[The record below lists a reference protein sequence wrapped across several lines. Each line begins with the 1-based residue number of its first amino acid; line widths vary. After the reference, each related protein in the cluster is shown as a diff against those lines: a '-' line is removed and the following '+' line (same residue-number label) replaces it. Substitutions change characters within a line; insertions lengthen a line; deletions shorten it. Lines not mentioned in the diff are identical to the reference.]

1 MRNFGR
7 GMWRRVDDYE
17 KTPKFKESQY
27 FAFLEYQKVKEMQ
40 DMVYEYRNRILT
52 AINNITNVEP
62 ELTITEVIED
72 DCKQEII
79 ADVPVSDNVPV
90 SEEIIVTE
98 DVPITKD
105 VVEETIV
112 TEDVHISEEISVS
125 EEIPVSE
132 EIIVTEDV
140 VSEETIVTEEIP
152 VLKEIIVTESEEIIV
167 TEDVPKPKKGR
178 RKNK

>member
-40 DMVYEYRNRILT
+40 KMVNDYRTRIVT

-62 ELTITEVIED
+62 ALTITEVIED
-72 DCKQEII
+72 NCKQEII
-79 ADVPVSDNVPV
+79 VEEEIPVTEEILVPEEIPVSEETNVTEAIPV

-98 DVPITKD
+98 DVPISEEIPVLK
-105 VVEETIV
+105 ETIV
-112 TEDVHISEEISVS
+112 TESD
-125 EEIPVSE
+125 EIPVSE
-132 EIIVTEDV
+132 EIIVPL
-140 VSEETIVTEEIP
+140 S
-152 VLKEIIVTESEEIIV
+152 
-167 TEDVPKPKKGR
+167 EDVPKPKKGR